1 LVRPAAQVHRAAAA
15 GVRRARNLR
24 RAAERRKN
32 AAQDVSPGCGR
43 DKGERSPGGTAET
56 TRLSPGDFSQWKNKV
71 MTYKMC
77 LITAAKEGLH
87 FRMY

>member
-43 DKGERSPGGTAET
+43 DKGKRGPGGRVEAPPASLKGNSGTTERSQFFVP
-56 TRLSPGDFSQWKNKV
+56 
-71 MTYKMC
+71 
-77 LITAAKEGLH
+77 I
-87 FRMY
+87 